1 MDWLIVG
8 GIIIIILGYQ
18 EYKNYKLDKRNKNLA
33 IENARHVENL
43 KDLQSEVVNLQA
55 DLGDERESNRTL
67 LSQKKSSE
75 TRLGQI
81 SEHLVPFLENC
92 RHDPKQM
99 HFLGNPI
106 DYVVFDFDEGAI
118 TFLEV
123 KSGNSK
129 PSKRQ
134 KTIKNMIKTGR
145 VYYEEIRINQKGV
158 KNKVVNNL
166 EASGPMTV
174 EVEVN
179 EYEDDPSEDSG
190 SGSQGQV

>member
-1 MDWLIVG
+1 MDWLIVSG
-8 GIIIIILGYQ
+8 LIIVVLAYQ
-18 EYKNYKLDKRNKNLA
+18 EYKNWKLGRTNKNLA

-43 KDLQSEVVNLQA
+43 QDLQSEVVNLQA
-55 DLGDERESNRTL
+55 DLGDERELNRTL

-92 RHDPKQM
+92 RHDPKNM

-134 KTIKNMIKTGR
+134 KTIKNIIKTGR
-145 VYYEEIRINQKGV
+145 VFYEEIRINQKGV

-166 EASGPMTV
+166 EASNPLTV

-179 EYEDDPSEDSG
+179 EYEDDGNDSTET
-190 SGSQGQV
+190 